1 MRAVAGAV
9 PALLERVPLHDA
21 AGMGACGGALAGL
34 AGFVA
39 IDGELA
45 QALAQDRAFAE
56 RDLLDRADL
65 ARRQLGSELGY
76 GIDVLRDELLDGA
89 AHGALRVVRR
99 PVGHLASEDQP
110 ADDEARGNRV
120 GKALPGIAGR
130 HVDVSPGRAAAD
142 EGRVVDRLH
151 DLTGP
156 AVLELAEGRGQRPRP
171 ALDARQARL
180 RGVGLARL
188 AVLAAGDQPVR
199 AILGRLQA
207 DVV

>member
-1 MRAVAGAV
+1 MRAVAGTV

-21 AGMGACGGALAGL
+21 AGMRACGRALAGL

-45 QALAQDRAFAE
+45 QALTQDRAFAE
-56 RDLLDRADL
+56 GDLLDRADL
-65 ARRQLGSELGY
+65 ARRQLGGKLADRLGIL
-76 GIDVLRDELLDGA
+76 GDELLDGA

-151 DLTGP
+151 DLSGP
-156 AVLELAEGRGQRPRP
+156 AVLDLAEARAQRARP
-171 ALDARQARL
+171 ALEPR
-180 RGVGLARL
+180 
-188 AVLAAGDQPVR
+188 
-199 AILGRLQA
+199 
-207 DVV
+207 